1 MRFWVCVLGVFVWL
15 FAWDAFA
22 DPRVA
27 LVVPDEPTEPST
39 RAEERLRAELMSAG
53 YEVVTVPI
61 DGVVDRARLRAVA
74 QSTASVAAVSVEL
87 DGGELEGA
95 VWARDEAT
103 GQESMERVRPAHAT
117 LEGAAEFAIW
127 AAEQLRASVLA
138 FTTEPPPETP
148 EPPET
153 PAPEPPKP
161 PEPTEKKVGPAPERE
176 TPKPRPPSKS
186 VRPYA
191 LTGGISALFG
201 PGGIPAGF
209 GPSMTLSWRTEL
221 WFGSLG
227 FIGPVSS
234 SLQTTSGTVDIDQ
247 EQALVR
253 VGVDLGDDAGRFV
266 PFAAVG
272 LGAYRLGARGD
283 AVAPYRSTSNQ
294 AWSGM
299 MQLTGGLRLRLSE
312 LLFVA
317 CEGGVWVASTKPVV
331 RIDGAPSAAIGRPGY
346 VGSMG
351 LGLSW

>member
-1 MRFWVCVLGVFVWL
+1 LRLLACALGLFVWL
-15 FAWDAFA
+15 FAWDALA

-27 LVVPDEPTEPST
+27 LVVPDDPTEPST

-53 YEVVTVPI
+53 YEVVTVPV
-61 DGVVDRARLRAVA
+61 DGVVDRSRLRAIA
-74 QSTASVAAVSVEL
+74 KRTTSVAAVSVEL
-87 DGGELEGA
+87 DGAELEGA
-95 VWARDEAT
+95 VWAKDDAT
-103 GQESMERVRPAHAT
+103 GQESMERVRPARAT

-148 EPPET
+148 S
-153 PAPEPPKP
+153 EPPKP
-161 PEPTEKKVGPAPERE
+161 IEPSTEKKTGPERE
-176 TPKPRPPSKS
+176 APKPLPQQA
-186 VRPYA
+186 RPYA
-191 LTGGISALFG
+191 LTGGISVLFG
-201 PGGIPAGF
+201 PGGVPAGF

-221 WFGSLG
+221 WFGSLR

-234 SLQTTSGTVDIDQ
+234 SLETTSGTVDIDQ
-247 EQALVR
+247 EQVLVR
-253 VGVDLGDDAGRFV
+253 VGVDLGDDAGRLV

-283 AVAPYRSTSNQ
+283 AVAPFRSTSNQ

-312 LLFVA
+312 LFFVA
-317 CEGGVWVASTKPVV
+317 CEGGVWLASTKPVV